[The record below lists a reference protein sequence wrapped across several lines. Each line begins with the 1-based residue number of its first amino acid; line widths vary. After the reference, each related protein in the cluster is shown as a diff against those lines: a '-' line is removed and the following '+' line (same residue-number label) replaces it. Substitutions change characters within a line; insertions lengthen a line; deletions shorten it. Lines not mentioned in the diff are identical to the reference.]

1 MVVLVGVGP
10 FHNHV
15 AVDLIPLAVAAVV
28 VAAAALIELLAAA
41 DCSVDCSC
49 CLHQI
54 PS

>member
-15 AVDLIPLAVAAVV
+15 AVDLIPLAVAVV
-28 VAAAALIELLAAA
+28 VAAAALIGLLAAA

-49 CLHQI
+49 CLHPI